1 MAAAISVDF
10 ISNQQGIIAGA
21 ALTQVRFWDKST
33 TNNGV
38 IVSWLWN
45 FGDNHFW
52 ISSAGSPNLAITNA
66 NLYFAV
72 NDTIFWDTGWSP
84 APFSDN
90 TIYYVVAV
98 TSTYIQLSAT
108 LGGGAINFTGA
119 NSSQHL
125 YHGSDQQNPIA
136 PYRTIAAGAYN
147 VTLTCNDSGATG
159 ATVLTKTGYI
169 NAVTYT
175 FSKPVNGGLFGRIT
189 IFVYDSTNATAI
201 NRLKSTNNNLFFQ
214 SLKCTSS
221 ITKAGTA
228 TFTVYNAG
236 GATATEIGLM
246 CADKNVAIISGRDVI
261 WSGKIS
267 RATQKKLSLYDSGT
281 FMSWDIEC
289 DSDVAKMRYQNV
301 LAANQIA
308 YNAPPGYIINKLV
321 EPAVA
326 GDIDWRG
333 AVTPSLISFEGAN
346 LQYTITSADMYS
358 QFLTLADLTGFDW
371 RTRNDWVK
379 YAYGVNGYSAAGKT
393 VTVSAITPYIA
404 DSFIGKW
411 LLFVSAT
418 DSGGA
423 TNNIGIKAYGLV
435 TDNTT
440 TVITMTTITNSSTP
454 PASSDDIIILGNPVL
469 DFSSDLRQPSY
480 VSMFTMNKAR
490 TSTLQNGYEM
500 NDMSDF
506 KTVITK
512 AIAKGT
518 SIGKSAY
525 AYYLNA
531 LTNTFTMSLPAKDEY
546 DPVTAFPKHS
556 SFLTFASDAY
566 VYSYDTSGV
575 AIVLIGQNLAIQAND
590 TFWVW
595 GIHAD
600 GTTQIY
606 GPRTVN
612 SVTTQVQADG
622 TPTTTVAFT
631 TYLDTQPLMKYSVF
645 VNSKTYIK
653 SLPSTS
659 LPATWNV
666 GSEHRQFQQTNTDA
680 VYGLYVEITAYG
692 QAGLDSTLVYP
703 HLPGCLVSTT
713 LNDETDPETNSP
725 IDFFGLIS
733 KTITA
738 DTQITP
744 PILEVYATNY
754 LLNHSF
760 YYRKGTFWAFVY
772 DWFKPDIRAASEVS
786 ENGWLRAGDEIC
798 ILQHTG
804 DTATDLEYG
813 QYKNQWQVVGWT
825 LDADQMIVTAEL
837 GDFERNTNTLINDK
851 TSGINYTI
859 T

>member
-267 RATQKKLSLYDSGT
+267 RAVQSKMSLFDTASP
-281 FMSWDIEC
+281 FMSWEVECESDI
-289 DSDVAKMRYQNV
+289 SKMRYQNV
-301 LAANQIA
+301 KAANQIA

-321 EPAVA
+321 EPASA

-346 LQYTITSADMYS
+346 IQYTITSADMQS
-358 QFLTLADLTGFDW
+358 QFLTLADLTGYDW
-371 RTRNDWVK
+371 RTRNDWIK
-379 YAYGVNGYSAAGKT
+379 YAYGASGYNSVAKT
-393 VTVSAITPYIA
+393 VTVAAIAPYTTN
-404 DSFIGKW
+404 SFAGMW
-411 LLFVSAT
+411 MLFINASNT
-418 DSGGA
+418 
-423 TNNIGIKAYGLV
+423 IGIQAYGNIAS
-435 TDNTT
+435 NTT
-440 TVITMTTITNSSTP
+440 TVITLTSITNSGVP
-454 PASSDDIIILGNPVL
+454 PASSDNVIILGKPVL
-469 DFSSDLRQPSY
+469 DFSSDFRQPTY
-480 VSMFTMNKAR
+480 VSTFTMNKAR
-490 TSTLQNGYEM
+490 ASTLQNGYEM

-506 KTVITK
+506 KQVITK
-512 AIAKGT
+512 AIAKGKDSNTNKTFAFSLAAPTVWDSTKIQFTDTTFITFKTMGYPVSQDGTYLYLDGWGWALPITGDTYIEVAFPSTGGVSGSAIKLSAT
-518 SIGKSAY
+518 SEIIYNGRQVTKC
-525 AYYLNA
+525 
-531 LTNTFTMSLPAKDEY
+531 TFTAPWTTDLPAGTIAYLAGYFPNFAGGAYGLCLFVKSYSDIGYSVSGTHPDVKVGESVYSSAAAGPYCGTDATYGDYIVLTPLYDE
-546 DPVTAFPKHS
+546 TAFSH
-556 SFLTFASDAY
+556 F
-566 VYSYDTSGV
+566 
-575 AIVLIGQNLAIQAND
+575 
-590 TFWVW
+590 
-595 GIHAD
+595 
-600 GTTQIY
+600 
-606 GPRTVN
+606 
-612 SVTTQVQADG
+612 
-622 TPTTTVAFT
+622 
-631 TYLDTQPLMKYSVF
+631 
-645 VNSKTYIK
+645 
-653 SLPSTS
+653 
-659 LPATWNV
+659 
-666 GSEHRQFQQTNTDA
+666 
-680 VYGLYVEITAYG
+680 
-692 QAGLDSTLVYP
+692 
-703 HLPGCLVSTT
+703 PGCLVWINSSY
-713 LNDETDPETNSP
+713 DESSP
-725 IDFFGLIS
+725 ATGSPLDYFGLIS
-733 KTITA
+733 KTLTA
-738 DTQITP
+738 DQQTSSANI
-744 PILEVYATNY
+744 EVYATNY
-754 LLNHSF
+754 LINHSF

-772 DWFKPDIRAASEVS
+772 DWFKADIRPVNEVS

-804 DTATDLEYG
+804 DSATDLEYG
-813 QYKNQWQVVGWT
+813 QYKNQWQVVAWT
-825 LDADQMIVTAEL
+825 LDADQMTVTADL
-837 GDFERNTNTLINDK
+837 GDHERNTNTLINDK